1 MYKLGLLYKLAVTLT
16 RQQKRNIILA
26 IDILLSAAAY
36 LLARGVILTDG
47 TAYDGTFPIIT
58 DLLALLSA
66 GTIAIILLGLH
77 KIKLNAY
84 QMQGVV
90 ESAFVAC
97 ILFMVGLASAM
108 LAGPQGTAAKVFV
121 VTAMTFL
128 IMSVSSR
135 LIMRR
140 VL

>member
-1 MYKLGLLYKLAVTLT
+1 MGPRQGRHLYKLGLLYKLAVTLT

-26 IDILLSAAAY
+26 IDILLIAAAY

-77 KIKLNAY
+77 KIKLNA
-84 QMQGVV
+84 
-90 ESAFVAC
+90 
-97 ILFMVGLASAM
+97 
-108 LAGPQGTAAKVFV
+108 
-121 VTAMTFL
+121 
-128 IMSVSSR
+128 
-135 LIMRR
+135 
-140 VL
+140 